1 MEVGYVKCRPS
12 VEKSLD
18 VANTS
23 VRATRA
29 INSSATMPLSWIGR
43 AMHARGWH
51 RYHRPWD
58 LLVQG
63 ITPGLHRAPLRL
75 PRLIGRLSKR
85 CSVR

>member
-51 RYHRPWD
+51 HARSP
-58 LLVQG
+58 
-63 ITPGLHRAPLRL
+63 PGPIAPAKINWSTLQ
-75 PRLIGRLSKR
+75 K
-85 CSVR
+85 V